1 MPIVAVEIGAVRMNT
16 IQRPVAEAAGFKIV
30 CSECGSLSIK
40 GLDPT
45 KSESAAIV
53 WCGCC
58 NASRGTLADLHALAR
73 RGKDL
78 FEF

>member
-1 MPIVAVEIGAVRMNT
+1 MNS
-16 IQRPVAEAAGFKIV
+16 IQRPVAEVTGFKAV

-40 GLDPT
+40 GLDPAQ
-45 KSESAAIV
+45 SESAEIV
-53 WCGCC
+53 WCGHC
-58 NASRGTLADLHALAR
+58 NASRGTLADLHDLAR

>member
-1 MPIVAVEIGAVRMNT
+1 MPSIAEKIGAMRMNT

-30 CSECGSLSIK
+30 CSKCGSLSIK
-40 GLDPT
+40 GLDPAR
-45 KSESAAIV
+45 SEAADIV
-53 WCGCC
+53 WCRHC
-58 NASRGTLADLHALAR
+58 NANRGTLADLHVLAR